1 MNSFGLTY
9 IAKVTETLLSQKL
22 FVSANKN
29 WESSFNVISKSWLH
43 WLLVMLQMILIIN
56 RLSLFLGDCRFIEE
70 KSYWMHVQNDKFM
83 WQRDECI
90 RQMPKIHQITKKCS
104 KCKIH
109 GWWIKDAFR
118 NNHYLHY
125 IHSLL
130 SNIGHYFFNHFK
142 HVILMPH
149 LSRATVP

>member
-118 NNHYLHY
+118 NN
-125 IHSLL
+125 
-130 SNIGHYFFNHFK
+130 FA
-142 HVILMPH
+142 VIL
-149 LSRATVP
+149 LLQLFRTTVP